1 MQKDLKTIVALSALA
16 FWSTAIRPLPDRF

>member
-1 MQKDLKTIVALSALA
+1 LKTIVALSALA